1 MSELIP
7 HERVIAELEKDTQ
20 STDTGLGLPPGCFQ
34 CGHFPQLLVV
44 EVKVEEEKY
53 ERGVQWLR
61 DVLYG
66 TQFTAERLKII
77 ANRKIGDI
85 SSLKRSGSKIVR
97 TLLQDLVFSRGLLSV
112 CLSVHPSVCQHV
124 CIIFSVSFPPP
135 HPPPPLFL
143 MHFFSVAFYVPFH
156 VLFYVPFHV
165 F

>member
-1 MSELIP
+1 MLALPEDMSFFFTELIP

-34 CGHFPQLLVV
+34 CGHFPQFLVA

-85 SSLKRSGSKIVR
+85 SSLKRSGSRIVR
-97 TLLQDLVFSRGLLSV
+97 TLLQDLVYSKGLL
-112 CLSVHPSVCQHV
+112 LL
-124 CIIFSVSFPPP
+124 
-135 HPPPPLFL
+135 LFWSAL
-143 MHFFSVAFYVPFH
+143 F
-156 VLFYVPFHV
+156 VLRGFVRP
-165 F
+165 

>member
-1 MSELIP
+1 MSVIMMDKSDRQTSLTMTALSRSFTIACVVSVSELIP

-97 TLLQDLVFSRGLLSV
+97 TLLQDLVFSRGLLTV
-112 CLSVHPSVCQHV
+112 CLPICLSVSMCV
-124 CIIFSVSFPPP
+124 
-135 HPPPPLFL
+135 
-143 MHFFSVAFYVPFH
+143 
-156 VLFYVPFHV
+156 
-165 F
+165 

>member
-1 MSELIP
+1 MSVSELIP

-112 CLSVHPSVCQHV
+112 CLSACPS
-124 CIIFSVSFPPP
+124 IRLSVS
-135 HPPPPLFL
+135 
-143 MHFFSVAFYVPFH
+143 MCV
-156 VLFYVPFHV
+156 
-165 F
+165 

>member
-1 MSELIP
+1 MLALPEDMSFFFTELIP

-34 CGHFPQLLVV
+34 CGHFPQFLVA

-85 SSLKRSGSKIVR
+85 SSLKRSGSRIVR
-97 TLLQDLVFSRGLLSV
+97 TLLQDLVYSKGLL
-112 CLSVHPSVCQHV
+112 LL
-124 CIIFSVSFPPP
+124 
-135 HPPPPLFL
+135 LFCSAL
-143 MHFFSVAFYVPFH
+143 F
-156 VLFYVPFHV
+156 VLRGFVRP
-165 F
+165 